1 MKKLLMSKIR
11 ELVADAGVQAL
22 VIVVVKILSYAALRV
37 RQIRKNGSL
46 ADFADFTDFGFE
58 A

>member
-22 VIVVVKILSYAALRV
+22 VIVVVKVLGRAGLGI
-37 RQIRKNGSL
+37 G
-46 ADFADFTDFGFE
+46 
-58 A
+58 